1 MPEGYIAKMNG
12 KKAFFAQFKKVMSCG
27 CKKDT
32 CTEILFSIEGNAEFR
47 ECWMGKTWKDAT
59 GSTVYWFGLTPD
71 GKSAYEYDTF
81 EEMAAAKVFCGSSL
95 QELSD
100 AIVFLEVD
108 GLDPADRFLQ
118 LAAMQGENGGTL

>member
-1 MPEGYIAKMNG
+1 MPEGYTEKMNG

-59 GSTVYWFGLTPD
+59 GSTVYWFWLTPD

-108 GLDPADRFLQ
+108 GLDPADRFMQ